1 MNTRDVVETPVWQL
15 LQKGLA
21 YNRQEGVFV
30 DTDQNYRFYNGD
42 QWDGVKLG
50 GIQPVQINFIKPIVK
65 YKCAVVHSN
74 LYGVV
79 YSSMNFENREF
90 RPFAEG
96 YCKLLNRHMARV
108 WELDKMD
115 MKLRKVTKDAAIN
128 DEGIIWSRWDAE
140 EKRPVHEVLKKNDVF
155 YGNEN
160 DEDIQNQPYIL
171 IRKRM
176 SQISAVELAR
186 EEGLAESKLELII
199 GDKDTMEESGDAAK
213 REVDDCVTI
222 VYKLYKVMGKIK
234 YDIAARYVTIA
245 QKVNTGLSLYPLAHM
260 TWEEKEGSA
269 RGEGEVRNLIPNQI
283 EVNKTEMRRV
293 LTAKNQAY
301 PFMVVDESKV
311 KNPDQ
316 LYSVGG
322 VIKTKDKTV
331 DDVRKV
337 VGRIEPAQMSPDVKM
352 LLDDLVQISRDL
364 AGAGD
369 AATGQINPEDAS
381 GKAILAVQN
390 ASQAPM
396 TEQKENFK
404 CFVEDIAKIDMDM
417 YSAYSQEGM
426 TVIYE
431 AKDAQGQ
438 PVYQPVQIS
447 QVALQALKL
456 VVKIDITP
464 KSAYDKFAQ
473 ERTLENFL
481 LSGMFS
487 PQKLA
492 EFKVYVNALDDDAV
506 APKQKLLQIIA
517 DIEQTQQK
525 IAQMQAA
532 GQLLQQQM
540 MQALDRPMP
549 QMARR

>member
-65 YKCAVVHSN
+65 YKCAVIHSN

-96 YCKLLNRHMARV
+96 YCKLLNSHIARV

-128 DEGIIWSRWDAE
+128 DEGIIWARWDAE
-140 EKRPVHEVLKKNDVF
+140 EKRPVHEILKKNDVF

-160 DEDIQNQPYIL
+160 DEDLQNQPYIL

-176 SQISAVELAR
+176 SQIGAVELAR

-222 VYKLYKVMGKIK
+222 VYKLYKVNGKIK

-283 EVNKTEMRRV
+283 EVNKTQMRRI

-316 LYSVGG
+316 LFSVGG

-337 VGRIEPAQMSPDVKM
+337 VGRIEPAQMSPDVKL
-352 LLDDLVQISRDL
+352 LLDDLVQVTREL

-390 ASQAPM
+390 ASEAPM
-396 TEQKENFK
+396 TEQKESFK
-404 CFVEDIAKIDMDM
+404 SFVEDVAKIDMDM
-417 YSAYSQEGM
+417 YTAYSQEGM

-431 AKDAQGQ
+431 AKDGQGQ

-487 PQKLA
+487 VQKLA

-517 DIEQTQQK
+517 EIEQTQQK

-540 MQALDRPMP
+540 MQAIDRPMP

>member
-15 LQKGLA
+15 LQKGIA

-337 VGRIEPAQMSPDVKM
+337 VGRIEPAQMSPDVKL

-438 PVYQPVQIS
+438 PVYHPVQIS